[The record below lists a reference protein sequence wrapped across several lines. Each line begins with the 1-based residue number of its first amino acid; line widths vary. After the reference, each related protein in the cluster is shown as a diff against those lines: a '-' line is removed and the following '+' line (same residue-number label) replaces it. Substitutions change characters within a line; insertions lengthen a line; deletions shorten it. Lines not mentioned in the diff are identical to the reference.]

1 MAAVEI
7 KKNIFWVGAVD
18 WNIRTFH
25 GHTYSTNR
33 GTTYN
38 AYLIVDEKVTL
49 VDAVL
54 GPFAA
59 EMLERIKEIID
70 PIRVDYIVVNH
81 IETDHS
87 GALPEIIKICPKAKL
102 YGTAKCKEGLE
113 KHYYG
118 NWDFQVVK
126 TGDTLKL
133 GKRALTFIE
142 APMIHWP
149 DSMFS
154 YCGEEKLLLPNDAF
168 GQHYAASERFD
179 DETDGAVLMDEAAK
193 YYGNILWPLS
203 SVILRKIEE
212 IKKMGIAID
221 MIAPSHGIIWR
232 KDPMKIVNA
241 YLSWTRNETRPK
253 AVIVYESMWGA
264 TEKMA
269 RKITESLIDSKIAV
283 KLFDVAVS
291 DRSEI
296 IRQMLD
302 AKGFIFGSSTH
313 DNGML
318 PAIAGFLQFYK
329 GLKPK
334 NRIAAAFGSYGW
346 AGGAIKEIED
356 AIKESGAELAQSGL
370 GVKYVPNA
378 DELKMCYEFGR
389 EFADK
394 VRSSEPERIKNA

>member
-1 MAAVEI
+1 MASVEI
-7 KKNIFWVGAVD
+7 KKDIFWVGAVD

-38 AYLIVDEKVTL
+38 AYLIIDEKVTL

-54 GPFAA
+54 GHFTT
-59 EMLERIKEIID
+59 EMVERIKEIID
-70 PIRVDYIVVNH
+70 PLRVDYIVVNH
-81 IETDHS
+81 IESDHS

-102 YGTAKCKEGLE
+102 YGTVKCKEGLE

-133 GKRALTFIE
+133 GKRTLTFIE

-154 YCGEEKLLLPNDAF
+154 YCKEEKLLLPNDAF
-168 GQHYAASERFD
+168 GQHYATSERFD

-203 SVILRKIEE
+203 SVILKKIEE

-269 RKITESLIDSKIAV
+269 RKIAESLIDGKIAV

-318 PAIAGFLQFYK
+318 PAIAGFLQFFK

-334 NRIAAAFGSYGW
+334 NRVAAAFGSYGW

-356 AIKESGAELAQSGL
+356 AIKASGAELAQPGL

-378 DELKMCYEFGR
+378 DELNMCFEFGR